1 MTLADNGGEVIT
13 PHPRFRLV
21 ATANTLGVGD
31 DSGGLYTGTNVLNAA
46 FLDRW
51 GVVIHI
57 DYLAEKAEVKLVKA
71 KTPLLE
77 HALVS
82 GLVKLAGAIRK
93 AITEE
98 TLYSTFSTRRL
109 LAFARKIGPLGLGRA
124 LEVTVLNKLP
134 KTDRAVV
141 AELAQRHLPGFSEKA
156 AP

>member
-1 MTLADNGGEVIT
+1 LADNGGEVIT

-31 DSGGLYTGTNVLNAA
+31 DSGGLYTGTQVLNAA

-51 GVVIHI
+51 GVVLQIG
-57 DYLAEKAEVKLVKA
+57 YLPEEAEAKLVRVKA
-71 KTPLLE
+71 P
-77 HALVS
+77 ALKQGLVD

-93 AITEE
+93 AIEEE

-109 LAFARKIGPLGLGRA
+109 LAFARKIEPLGLAKA

-134 KTDRAVV
+134 PTDRAVV
-141 AELAQRHLPGFSEKA
+141 AELAQRHIPGFSGNA
-156 AP
+156 AS